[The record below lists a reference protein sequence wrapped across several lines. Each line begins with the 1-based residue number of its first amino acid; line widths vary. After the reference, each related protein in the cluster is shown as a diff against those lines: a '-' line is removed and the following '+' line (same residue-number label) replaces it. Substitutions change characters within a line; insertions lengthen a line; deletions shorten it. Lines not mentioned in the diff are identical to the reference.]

1 MTDKRVAEYWNSIAA
16 DFDAIYTGR
25 NKSAVG
31 RFLDR
36 TLRKDMRGRFDWVL
50 ERSGDVR
57 GKTICDIGCGSG
69 RFVAA
74 LAGGGA
80 GHVTGIDIAPEMLK
94 MARTLA
100 DDKSVGASC
109 DFVLTDILDWTTT
122 QTFDE
127 TIAIGLW
134 DYIEHP
140 AARLTRIRA
149 LTRERFLSAW
159 PRRWTWR
166 MPIRKV
172 RLTVAGCPVYFF
184 SRQEVE
190 SLLVEAGF
198 EIQRIDVIGKLFC
211 VDARPKPAP

>member
-1 MTDKRVAEYWNSIAA
+1 MTDRRVAEYWNAIAA

-57 GKTICDIGCGSG
+57 GKTICDVGCGSG
-69 RFVAA
+69 RFVSA
-74 LAGGGA
+74 LAARGA
-80 GHVTGIDIAPEMLK
+80 AQVTGIDIAPQML
-94 MARTLA
+94 TLA
-100 DDKSVGASC
+100 RDLADREGVGEAC
-109 DFVLTDILDWTTT
+109 EFVLTDILDWATT

-140 AARLTRIRA
+140 AERLRRIRA

-159 PRRWTWR
+159 PRLWTWR
-166 MPIRKV
+166 MPIRKI
-172 RLTVAGCPVYFF
+172 RLTVEGCPVYFF
-184 SRQEVE
+184 ERREVE
-190 SLLVEAGF
+190 ALLADAGF
-198 EIQRIDVIGKLFC
+198 EVQRIDVIGKLFC
-211 VDARPKPAP
+211 VDARPKPA